1 MAVKIIDVSKH
12 NVINDWK
19 KVKASGVDG
28 VIIRAGYGRH
38 ISQKDPTFEKYYYAA
53 KAAGLNVGAY
63 WYSYADS
70 PVDAKTE
77 AEVFLTAIKGK
88 QFELPV
94 YFDIEEEKH
103 VAMGKTMCTAIVAA
117 FCDVMEK
124 AGYFCGVYSF
134 DSFFGSNLEK
144 SVQQRYSCWVAN
156 VSRKPQFCTAYGMWQ
171 YSWAA
176 RINGAS
182 GDVDISYCYKDFPKI
197 IKAAYKNGYAKKAAR
212 YNVTARISGVSAE
225 EADRLALVCKGENM
239 TVVVCE
245 EE

>member
-1 MAVKIIDVSKH
+1 MVKVIDVSKH
-12 NVINDWK
+12 NTVADWK
-19 KVKASGVDG
+19 KVKESGAEG

-38 ISQKDPTFEKYYYAA
+38 ISQKDPTFDTYYSGA

-70 PVDAKTE
+70 PVDAKVE
-77 AEVFLTAIKGK
+77 AAVFLEAIKGK
-88 QFELPV
+88 QFDMPV

-103 VAMGKTMCTAIVAA
+103 VAMGKTMCTAIAAA
-117 FCDVMEK
+117 FCDVMEQ
-124 AGYFCGVYSF
+124 AGYFCGIYSF

-156 VSRKPQFCTAYGMWQ
+156 ISREPQFCTSYGMWQ

-176 RINGAS
+176 KIGGVS
-182 GDVDISYCYKDFPKI
+182 GNVDISYRYKDFPKI
-197 IKAAYKNGYAKKAAR
+197 IKAAGMNGYIKNAAK
-212 YNVTARISGVSAE
+212 YSVTARISGLSADD
-225 EADRLALVCKGENM
+225 ADRLALVCKNNGM
-239 TVVVCE
+239 TAVVQKE

>member
-1 MAVKIIDVSKH
+1 M
-12 NVINDWK
+12 
-19 KVKASGVDG
+19 
-28 VIIRAGYGRH
+28 
-38 ISQKDPTFEKYYYAA
+38 
-53 KAAGLNVGAY
+53 
-63 WYSYADS
+63 
-70 PVDAKTE
+70 DANNE

-156 VSRKPQFCTAYGMWQ
+156 VSRSPQFCAAYGMWQ

-197 IKAAYKNGYAKKAAR
+197 IKAAYKNGYVKKAVK
-212 YNVTARISGVSAE
+212 YNVTARISGVSDE
-225 EADRLALVCKGENM
+225 EADRLALLGKGENM
-239 TVVVCE
+239 TVVDEKE
-245 EE
+245 E